1 MAEMNSDSGGGHKK
15 KKGGKFILTEGGSRA
30 KKVSTRVDMTPMVDL
45 GFLLITFFIFT
56 TTMSKPASMEV
67 NKPDTVHPPPIDIQ
81 VPESRTMTVMMGKD
95 DKVFWYM
102 GINDPN
108 NKKIPQIHTTDYS
121 EYGIRKTLLES
132 DAKARADNKN
142 PAARNPNDTNYAKEG
157 LIVIIRP
164 CDNSTYKNVVDIL
177 DEMKITGIKS
187 FSWADIAPVDR
198 TLLEKSGLNQ

>member
-1 MAEMNSDSGGGHKK
+1 MAEMNTDSGEGHKK
-15 KKGGKFILTEGGSRA
+15 HKGGRRS
-30 KKVSTRVDMTPMVDL
+30 KKMSTRIDMTPMVDL

-67 NKPDTVHPPPIDIQ
+67 NKPDTVHPPDKDIQ

-102 GINDPN
+102 GINDPDH
-108 NKKIPQIHTTDYS
+108 KKIPQINITDYS
-121 EYGIRKTLLES
+121 EYGLRKALLEG
-132 DAKARADNKN
+132 DKKARTDNPN
-142 PAARNPNDTNYAKEG
+142 PAARNPKDTTYSKNG

-164 CDNSTYKNVVDIL
+164 CDNSNYKNVVDVL
-177 DEMKITGIKS
+177 DEMKVTSIKS
-187 FSWADIAPVDR
+187 FSWADIAPVDK

>member
-1 MAEMNSDSGGGHKK
+1 MNTDSGGGHKK
-15 KKGGKFILTEGGSRA
+15 KKGGSRS

-67 NKPDTVHPPPIDIQ
+67 NKPDTVHKPPVDILI
-81 VPESRTMTVMMGKD
+81 PESRTMTVMMGKD

-102 GINDPN
+102 GINDPD

-121 EYGIRKTLLES
+121 EYGLRKTLLES
-132 DAKARADNKN
+132 DKVARENNPN
-142 PAARNPNDTNYAKEG
+142 PAARNKNDSAYSKEG

-164 CDNSTYKNVVDIL
+164 CDNSTYKNVVDVL
-177 DEMKITGIKS
+177 DEMKITEIKS
-187 FSWADIAPVDR
+187 FSWADIAPVDL
-198 TLLEKSGLNQ
+198 TLLDKSGLNK